1 MKAFNI
7 TRCLGTLAAALTI
20 SVASLGAQAV
30 EYEFQGTV
38 ATNNGV
44 GLLPIDIGGSLG
56 AFFLADDG
64 GGGTIADGDID
75 NSLGFGTT
83 PDAALRSGSRFAI
96 FNLDSSPAFP
106 AVRNGVANGSTLTVD
121 GLGNITG
128 GAMTIAAAVPTGT
141 IGNLAID
148 ADAGTWALTIS
159 GIDIATGN
167 GSFALLAPPPPVKNF
182 DANKVPTIS
191 VYGLIITAL
200 GLLLVARRHLKS

>member
-1 MKAFNI
+1 MKAINI
-7 TRCLGTLAAALTI
+7 TRYLGTLAAALTI

-38 ATNNGV
+38 STNNGV

-56 AFFLADDG
+56 AFFLADN

-83 PDAALRSGSRFAI
+83 SDAALRSGSRFAI

-141 IGNLAID
+141 IGNLAVD

-159 GIDIATGN
+159 GIDIATGT
-167 GSFALLAPPPPVKNF
+167 GSFALLAPPPSVNNF
-182 DANKVPTIS
+182 DANKVPTMS
-191 VYGLIITAL
+191 VYGLIIIAL
-200 GLLLVARRHLKS
+200 GLLLVAHRHLKS

>member
-1 MKAFNI
+1 MKAINI
-7 TRCLGTLAAALTI
+7 TRYLGTLAAALTI
-20 SVASLGAQAV
+20 SVTSLGAQAF

-38 ATNNGV
+38 STNNGV

-56 AFFLADDG
+56 AFFLADN

-83 PDAALRSGSRFAI
+83 SDAALRSGSRFAI

-141 IGNLAID
+141 IGNLAVD

-159 GIDIATGN
+159 GIDIATGT
-167 GSFALLAPPPPVKNF
+167 GSFALLAPPPPVNNF
-182 DANKVPTIS
+182 DANKVSTMS